1 MIVEILDRRAGVRQR
16 VRLAAF
22 PASIGRG
29 YQNDVILDDRYVD
42 PNHARLEW
50 DGAGTLVLT
59 DLQSVN
65 GLVDPATGARVAR
78 LPIRSGS
85 EARLGRTTLRFI
97 DPAHAV
103 EPALSDSPRG
113 RSRWIGDSRPRDL
126 AVVLGT
132 ALLLGF
138 SNFLEATDRVRV
150 SGLLGEALTSLLIVA
165 AWAGM
170 WALVGRITQHRF
182 RFAEHFVIP
191 CAAISA
197 YTVSNAAAGYL
208 RFLFPGPVGWEMG
221 AAALAITIAILALS
235 AHLAR
240 VSLLSPGR
248 RLLWST
254 GVILTLALIV
264 ALSDH
269 GDGSEFG
276 SRLEETPLKPI
287 GAGLIPSVAPA
298 RFLRQVEALQGEVD
312 ELAERMAEREKAS
325 GE

>member
-22 PASIGRG
+22 PASFGRG

-42 PNHARLEW
+42 PNHALLAW

-59 DLQSVN
+59 DLGSVN
-65 GLVDPATGARVAR
+65 GIVDPLTGARVGR
-78 LPIRSGS
+78 LAIRSGT
-85 EARLGRTTLRFI
+85 EVRLGRTTLRFV
-97 DPAHAV
+97 DPTQAV
-103 EPALSDSPRG
+103 EPTLPESPAAG
-113 RSRWIGDSRPRDL
+113 HRWIGDSPLRDL
-126 AVVLGT
+126 AVALGT
-132 ALLLGF
+132 GLLLGF
-138 SNFLEATDRVRV
+138 NNFLEATDRVRV
-150 SGLLGEALTSLLIVA
+150 SGLLGQALTSLLLVA

-191 CAAISA
+191 CAAISV
-197 YTVSNAAAGYL
+197 YTITNATAGYL
-208 RFLFPGPVGWEMG
+208 RFLFPGPVDWEMG
-221 AAALAITIAILALS
+221 AAAIAIAVAILTLA

-269 GDGSEFG
+269 GERSEFAA
-276 SRLEETPLKPI
+276 RLEDTPLKPV
-287 GAGLIPSVAPA
+287 GASLIPSVAPA
-298 RFLRQVEALQGEVD
+298 RFLRQVEALQEEVD
-312 ELAERMAEREKAS
+312 ELADRMGERERSEDK
-325 GE
+325 